1 MTLRQRLRLLLAAF
15 SGPDGA
21 LGRWRKLP
29 PRPPL
34 PPAPAPPEPGSTV
47 LQPHQEQA
55 LREAAQKISEADAR
69 LAFLRDRL
77 QVLGLPEPRPAPQ
90 PAPTSGG
97 RQEGAPPK

>member
-1 MTLRQRLRLLLAAF
+1 MTLRQRWRLIVAAF
-15 SGPDGA
+15 SNPDGA
-21 LGRWRKLP
+21 LGRWRRLP

-34 PPAPAPPEPGSTV
+34 PPAPPAPEPGSTV

-90 PAPTSGG
+90 PQSSG
-97 RQEGAPPK
+97 RQEGPPSK